1 MKSLSS
7 LSDSPALAPAAT
19 GESSSA
25 YAFPLSYG
33 QQRLWFMQQLAPEST
48 NYNVPIALRFAGE
61 LDLPALMAS
70 LNEIVRRHE
79 VLRTTFPAPNDEPVQ
94 LVSPPAPVLLSTTD
108 LSHVARAEQD
118 DAARGVRL
126 QEAAQPFDLAA
137 GPLLRARLVRLNE
150 QRHELLLTLHH
161 IVSDGW
167 SRGILIDELLA
178 LYAAYREGKA
188 IPPSRA

>member
-1 MKSLSS
+1 MRSLSS
-7 LSDSPALAPAAT
+7 VSDSPVSTHGPT
-19 GESSSA
+19 GASASA

-61 LDLPALMAS
+61 LEIPALTAS

-79 VLRTTFPAPNDEPVQ
+79 MLRTTFPAPNGEPVQ

-108 LSHVARAEQD
+108 LSHLAGSDHD

-126 QEAAQPFDLAA
+126 QEAAQSFDLAA

-150 QRHELLLTLHH
+150 HRHELLLTLHH

-178 LYAAYREGKA
+178 
-188 IPPSRA
+188 